1 MKRLILYSY
10 AVVFTLFALSCSKE
24 GNENN
29 LESAGQEWV
38 ITDSVRVN
46 LEFAQLRPIDVYEEK
61 GLFLARSGRDY
72 VIFDS
77 SGEVLHQIKQKAS
90 GEPDYLGNWIISIN
104 FIGEDELLVVP
115 NMSDELVIT
124 DYDGHILEKFPTPF
138 RIMVSISAAN
148 QKGFQL
154 EDNSYL
160 LYAPG
165 RVPDGEIMSKEGK
178 KDPIFE
184 IWDRTSNTFT
194 PALTLPEGHPYT
206 LPSEDIFF
214 VQSTYSEGK
223 LVLYRSRESEI
234 HLFQWDGADFQ
245 FEQTIKLNF
254 PKFVKTPTKA
264 DGSRD
269 IFAVK
274 AGSIHH
280 IDIDADAFH
289 IVYSEGIEESRY
301 SLMLEEEKQ
310 ISSYTDPMKVLTIQ
324 LDDLSEQYR
333 DLPQEITPLLTQVGK
348 GRLMGLKNIYL
359 NMEEED
365 YPTLYFL
372 EQR

>member
-1 MKRLILYSY
+1 MKRSILLSY
-10 AVVFTLFALSCSKE
+10 TLVFTLFALSCSKD
-24 GNENN
+24 GHENDP
-29 LESAGQEWV
+29 ESSGQEWV
-38 ITDSVRVN
+38 ITDSVSVN

-72 VIFDS
+72 VIFDA
-77 SGEVLHQIKQKAS
+77 SGEVLHQIQQKAS
-90 GEPDYLGNWIISIN
+90 GEPDYLGNWIISMN

-115 NMSDELVIT
+115 NMSDEIFIT

-148 QKGFQL
+148 QKGFEL
-154 EDNSYL
+154 EENSYL

-165 RVPDGEIMSKEGK
+165 RLPEGEIMSKEGK

-194 PALTLPEGHPYT
+194 PALVLPEGHPYT

-214 VQSTYSEGK
+214 VQFTYSEGK

-234 HLFQWDGADFQ
+234 HLFQWDGTDFQ
-245 FEQTIKLNF
+245 FDQTIKLNF
-254 PKFVKTPTKA
+254 PKFVEIPVKA

-274 AGSIHH
+274 SGSIYH
-280 IDIDADAFH
+280 IDIDADAVH
-289 IVYSEGIEESRY
+289 IAYSEGIEEARY
-301 SLMLEEEKQ
+301 SLMSEEEKQ
-310 ISSYTDPMKVLTIQ
+310 ISSYTEPIKVLSIE
-324 LDDLSEQYR
+324 LDDLSEHYR
-333 DLPQEITPLLTQVGK
+333 DLPKEITPILTQVDI
-348 GRLMGLKNIYL
+348 GRWMGLKNIYL
-359 NMEEED
+359 KMEEED
-365 YPTLYFL
+365 FPTFYYL
-372 EQR
+372 EKR